1 MSLQESWKTRTLR
14 ASCYAFFGR
23 QCQELSSLIRSIFLN
38 ALNCPPHYLVQKPEH
53 GGLSWVWWFI
63 FIIPELVRWKQE
75 VEFKASL
82 DYRTCLLPYKRRV
95 GWGTL
100 AHEDTCTQ

>member
-1 MSLQESWKTRTLR
+1 M
-14 ASCYAFFGR
+14 
-23 QCQELSSLIRSIFLN
+23 
-38 ALNCPPHYLVQKPEH
+38 
-53 GGLSWVWWFI
+53 WWFI